1 MSVYIED
8 TFSPDVPSI
17 FLRPKWPTASV
28 YLTAFVTDNIFKLS
42 SKKMIFGS
50 KLLQKCSKRTFE
62 TPLPRV
68 T

>member
-28 YLTAFVTDNIFKLS
+28 YLTAFVTDNIFNLS
-42 SKKMIFGS
+42 SKKLGRHSLKFDFGV
-50 KLLQKCSKRTFE
+50 KIAPKVL
-62 TPLPRV
+62 
-68 T
+68 